1 MSSSEDLLR
10 RIRLGEDSDWEF
22 KRVMLAGSK
31 VKGPSRDDFADEL
44 AAFANSRGGTFLLGV
59 EDKTK
64 EVLGIDIKYLDAVEG
79 WVREVCNDVV
89 KPPLTAAILKL
100 ELPDSTGALVPVIR
114 VDVPPSLFVHK
125 SPHGYFH
132 RIGSSKREMPPEL
145 LARLFQARSQTGV
158 IRFDESV
165 VPGTS
170 PVDLNEVLAHRF
182 LRDPSEEAEIAL
194 RKLRV
199 LAADEEGN
207 LRVTVTGV
215 LLCTEEP
222 QRWMPHAQIQA
233 VSYRG
238 DRPDENYQEDARDI
252 AGPLDAQVEEALHF
266 VRRNSRIEATKATA
280 RTERPQFSERA
291 LFEALVNAVA
301 HRDYSMAGARIR
313 LHMFADRIEL
323 CVPGGL
329 ANTLTPDSM
338 HLRQY
343 NRNELIVS
351 LLTRCPVSG
360 SKSIGRT
367 HLMDRRG
374 DGVPIILKESLQ
386 LSGRRPEYT
395 VIDESELRLVIW
407 AAGTDDNSEE
417 GQG

>member
-1 MSSSEDLLR
+1 
-10 RIRLGEDSDWEF
+10 
-22 KRVMLAGSK
+22 
-31 VKGPSRDDFADEL
+31 
-44 AAFANSRGGTFLLGV
+44 
-59 EDKTK
+59 
-64 EVLGIDIKYLDAVEG
+64 
-79 WVREVCNDVV
+79 
-89 KPPLTAAILKL
+89 
-100 ELPDSTGALVPVIR
+100 
-114 VDVPPSLFVHK
+114 
-125 SPHGYFH
+125 
-132 RIGSSKREMPPEL
+132 MPPEL

-170 PVDLNEVLAHRF
+170 PNDLDETLTHRF
-182 LRDPSEEAEIAL
+182 LRDPSEETEIAL
-194 RKLRV
+194 QKLRV
-199 LAADEEGN
+199 LADDEEGN

-222 QRWMPHAQIQA
+222 QRWMPHAQVQA

-252 AGPLDAQVEEALHF
+252 TGPLDVQIEEALHF
-266 VRRNSRIEATKATA
+266 VRRNSRIEATKTTA

-313 LHMFADRIEL
+313 LHMFADRIEPR
-323 CVPGGL
+323 VPGGL

-338 HLRQY
+338 HMRQY

-360 SKSIGRT
+360 PKSVGRT

-386 LSGRRPEYT
+386 LSGRKPEYT

-407 AAGTDDNSEE
+407 AAGSRSDAEE
-417 GQG
+417 NEG